1 MFLENIF
8 SNVARLLLQILCLQG
23 KSLLLIAFA
32 ALVKGAD
39 IFVDGSSALA
49 RLFKIPSVIIGLT
62 VVALGTS
69 MPELAVSTSAAIAG
83 ANEIALSNVV
93 GSNIFNLL
101 VVLGLCAVIYPVPVE
116 NGILK
121 RDFPISIFSTILVL
135 LVSTASSLFNGNFL
149 TLPMNADSGLV
160 SRWLGIILLVLF
172 VIYIVYLIFDAKAH
186 PAEDNEKKSFPLWK
200 CLLLI
205 ALGLILIIAGGKAVV
220 YSAQNIARFFGMSE
234 TLIGL
239 TIVAIG
245 TSLPELVTSIVAAR
259 KGEVSLA
266 VGNALGSNIFNLLF
280 ILGVSASINPV
291 KVNVASIYDMGIL
304 IFISLMTWIFSTT
317 KKQIVRAEGIVMI
330 LCYVAST
337 IFAIVR

>member
-1 MFLENIF
+1 MIFLNVVILIF
-8 SNVARLLLQILCLQG
+8 
-23 KSLLLIAFA
+23 AFV

-49 RLFKIPSVIIGLT
+49 RFFKIPSIVIGLT

-69 MPELAVSTSAAIAG
+69 MPELAVSTSAALAG
-83 ANEIALSNVV
+83 ANEIALSNVL

-101 VVLGLCAVIYPVPVE
+101 VVLGLCAVIHPVPVE

-121 RDFPISIFSTILVL
+121 RDFPISLFSTVLVL
-135 LVSTASSLFNGNFL
+135 LAGSASFLFNGKFL
-149 TLPMNADSGLV
+149 TLPMSADSGLV
-160 SRWLGIILLVLF
+160 SRWLGIILLLLF
-172 VIYIVYLIFDAKAH
+172 VIYIVYLIFDAKSH
-186 PAEDNEKKSFPLWK
+186 PAEENDGKMLPLWK

-266 VGNALGSNIFNLLF
+266 VGNVLGSNIFNLLF
-280 ILGVSASINPV
+280 ILAVSAAINPV
-291 KVNVASIYDMGIL
+291 RVNVASIYDLGIL
-304 IFISLMTWIFSTT
+304 IFVSLLAWIFSIT
-317 KKQIVRAEGIVMI
+317 KRQIGRLEGIVMI
-330 LCYVAST
+330 FCYAASMT
-337 IFAIVR
+337 FAIIR

>member
-1 MFLENIF
+1 MIFLNLLI
-8 SNVARLLLQILCLQG
+8 LLL
-23 KSLLLIAFA
+23 AFV

-49 RLFKIPSVIIGLT
+49 RLFKIPSIVIGLT
-62 VVALGTS
+62 VVAFGTS

-101 VVLGLCAVIYPVPVE
+101 VVLGLCAVIHPVPVE

-135 LVSTASSLFNGNFL
+135 LAGTASFLFNGKFL

-160 SRWLGIILLVLF
+160 SRWLGIILLLLF
-172 VIYIVYLIFDAKAH
+172 VTYIVYLIFDAKAH
-186 PAEDNEKKSFPLWK
+186 PTEENEEKSLPLWK
-200 CLLLI
+200 CLLMI

-220 YSAQNIARFFGMSE
+220 FSAQNIARFFGMSE

-266 VGNALGSNIFNLLF
+266 VGNVLGSNIFNLLF
-280 ILGVSASINPV
+280 ILAVSAAINPV
-291 KVNVASIYDMGIL
+291 CINVASVYDMGIL
-304 IFISLMTWIFSTT
+304 LFVTVMAWIFSIT
-317 KKQIVRAEGIVMI
+317 KKQIGRLEGIVM
-330 LCYVAST
+330 LFCYAAST

>member
-1 MFLENIF
+1 MIFL
-8 SNVARLLLQILCLQG
+8 NVVILLF
-23 KSLLLIAFA
+23 AFV

-39 IFVDGSSALA
+39 IFVDGSAALA
-49 RLFKIPSVIIGLT
+49 RLFKIPSVVIGLT

-69 MPELAVSTSAAIAG
+69 MPELAVSTSAALAG

-101 VVLGLCAVIYPVPVE
+101 VVLGLCAVIHPVPVE

-121 RDFPISIFSTILVL
+121 RDFPISLFSTILVL
-135 LVSTASSLFNGNFL
+135 LASTASSLFSGNFL
-149 TLPMNADSGLV
+149 SLPMSADSGLV
-160 SRWLGIILLVLF
+160 SRWLGIILLILF
-172 VIYIVYLIFDAKAH
+172 VIYIVYLIFDAKSH
-186 PAEDNEKKSFPLWK
+186 PAEENDGKMLPLWK

-245 TSLPELVTSIVAAR
+245 TSLPELVTSIVAAK

-266 VGNALGSNIFNLLF
+266 VGNVLGSNIFNLLF
-280 ILGVSASINPV
+280 ILGVSAAINPV
-291 KVNVASIYDMGIL
+291 CINVASIYDLGIL
-304 IFISLMTWIFSTT
+304 IFVSLMAWIFSIT
-317 KKQIVRAEGIVMI
+317 KRQIGRLEGIVM
-330 LCYVAST
+330 LFCYAASMT
-337 IFAIVR
+337 FAIIR

>member
-1 MFLENIF
+1 MIFLNLLI
-8 SNVARLLLQILCLQG
+8 LLL
-23 KSLLLIAFA
+23 AFV

-49 RLFKIPSVIIGLT
+49 RLFKIPSIVIGLT
-62 VVALGTS
+62 VVAFGTS

-101 VVLGLCAVIYPVPVE
+101 VVLGLCAVIHPVPVE

-135 LVSTASSLFNGNFL
+135 LAGSASFLFNGKFL

-160 SRWLGIILLVLF
+160 SRWLGIILLLLF
-172 VIYIVYLIFDAKAH
+172 VTYIVYLVFDAKAH
-186 PAEDNEKKSFPLWK
+186 PTEENEEKSLPLWK
-200 CLLLI
+200 CLLMI

-266 VGNALGSNIFNLLF
+266 VGNVLGSNIFNLLF
-280 ILGVSASINPV
+280 ILGVSAAINPV
-291 KVNVASIYDMGIL
+291 CINVASVYDMGIL
-304 IFISLMTWIFSTT
+304 LFVTVMAWIFSIT
-317 KKQIVRAEGIVMI
+317 KKQIGRLEGSIMI
-330 LCYVAST
+330 FCYAAST
-337 IFAIVR
+337 IFAIIR